1 MTPFSIYI
9 HRQQN
14 RVRCEEICPGIIFTL
29 KLFSARRLN
38 SKQCTV
44 YYESIYKKN
53 LEVGVGVDR
62 LVEIL
67 ELYSLLIKSL
77 PC

>member
-9 HRQQN
+9 HRQRN
-14 RVRCEEICPGIIFTL
+14 RVWCEEICPGIVLTL

-44 YYESIYKKN
+44 YYEYIYKKN
-53 LEVGVGVDR
+53 SEVGVGVGLDR
-62 LVEIL
+62 WVEIL
-67 ELYSLLIKSL
+67 ELYSLLIKS
-77 PC
+77 